1 MHILTSF
8 VVHHP
13 AGHLRLDMQHQLAI
27 PGCEFVYNP
36 ASHMCWTDEDM
47 VGRVARI
54 SRRTHPLTTASRT
67 LDRAL
72 ANYRRMWAQHFDVHY
87 LQQGDQ

>member
-1 MHILTSF
+1 
-8 VVHHP
+8 
-13 AGHLRLDMQHQLAI
+13 MQHQLAI
-27 PGCEFVYNP
+27 PGCESIYNP